1 MEPPLGVQLST
12 TVALA
17 SLSMETAPGLVV
29 AMDDGVGSDQ
39 LVKVG
44 YIYYVVRIISDYQH
58 FLLQQCQIHVNL
70 ILVMSTQRALEIAY

>member
-44 YIYYVVRIISDYQH
+44 YIYYVVRIIISEYQN
-58 FLLQQCQIHVNL
+58 FLLVNSARSMP
-70 ILVMSTQRALEIAY
+70 I